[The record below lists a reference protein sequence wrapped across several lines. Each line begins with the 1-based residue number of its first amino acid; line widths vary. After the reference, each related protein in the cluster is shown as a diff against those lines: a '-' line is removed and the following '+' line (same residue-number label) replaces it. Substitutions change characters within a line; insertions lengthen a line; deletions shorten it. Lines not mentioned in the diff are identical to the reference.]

1 MEDVKIRVA
10 TVDDAQ
16 DILNIYRYY
25 ILNTAI
31 TFECSVPTVES
42 FRKRVERI
50 LEKYPY
56 YVAIC
61 DKKIVGYTY
70 AGAFSER
77 EAYRFCAELSI
88 YLDKKYKKRGIG
100 KHLYQKLIGA
110 LKEKGIKNI
119 YAKSAVPVE
128 KEDEYL
134 DFNSVNYHKH
144 LGFKQVGKF
153 TQCGYKFNRWYNI
166 VVLEKVIREV

>member
-1 MEDVKIRVA
+1 MEDVEIRVA

-16 DILNIYRYY
+16 AILDVYKYY

-31 TFECSVPTVES
+31 TFECSVPSIED
-42 FRKRVERI
+42 FRKRVEKT

-61 DKKIVGYTY
+61 DNKIVGYAY
-70 AGAFSER
+70 ASDFGTR

-88 YLDKKYKKRGIG
+88 YLDKDYEHKGIG
-100 KHLYQKLIGA
+100 KHLYQKLVGA
-110 LKEKGIKNI
+110 LKECGIKNI
-119 YAKSAVPVE
+119 YARIAVPVE

-144 LGFKQVGKF
+144 LGFEQVGKF

-166 VVLEKVIREV
+166 VVLEKIIREV